1 MEPMKNIFLVLGF
14 SALLGIFIFEV
25 LETQEERKIA
35 FIDPTIQNNTVMYF
49 SCNVATVISGMNN
62 QRKHSIV

>member
-35 FIDPTIQNNTVMYF
+35 V
-49 SCNVATVISGMNN
+49 
-62 QRKHSIV
+62 